1 MPRYADIVLPL
12 AQPAYTF
19 ALPEGVTV
27 AGGEAVAVQFGR
39 RRIYTG
45 IVWRVHDRRP
55 DFRTVKSVSR
65 VLYGGMRLLSPE
77 QMALWEWIASYY
89 MCSLGE
95 VMRVALPALM
105 KPSGDTE
112 EEFSG
117 DEFRPRTECYVSLAA
132 ELRDEGRFHE
142 ICEKIE
148 RRAPK
153 QYEALLEL
161 AAAGDETRIA
171 TGEVARRLLR
181 ADYAALGPYS
191 LWALLFILVPL
202 VFVAYYAFT
211 DNNFQFTL
219 ENVQRFF
226 TATSSVL
233 QEDGS
238 SAEVHTYL
246 LIFWRSLKLA
256 VISTVICLVLAYPL
270 AYIMAR
276 AKPRTQKIF
285 LTIIMIPMWMNF
297 LIRTYAWMTI
307 LQDTGIFNNFLTL
320 LHLPNVHI
328 IGTEAA
334 VVIGMVYDYIPYM
347 ILPLYSIMAKMDEKL
362 IEAARDLGCN
372 GLGVL
377 RRVIWPLSLPGVISG
392 VTMVLIPS
400 VSTFV
405 ISRLLGGGKSLLLG
419 DLIEMQFLGSAYNPH
434 LGSAISLV
442 MMVIVLVCMGIMN
455 RFGEGEGEAVLL

>member
-112 EEFSG
+112 EEFSD

-171 TGEVARRLLR
+171 TG
-181 ADYAALGPYS
+181 
-191 LWALLFILVPL
+191 
-202 VFVAYYAFT
+202 
-211 DNNFQFTL
+211 
-219 ENVQRFF
+219 
-226 TATSSVL
+226 
-233 QEDGS
+233 
-238 SAEVHTYL
+238 
-246 LIFWRSLKLA
+246 
-256 VISTVICLVLAYPL
+256 
-270 AYIMAR
+270 
-276 AKPRTQKIF
+276 
-285 LTIIMIPMWMNF
+285 
-297 LIRTYAWMTI
+297 
-307 LQDTGIFNNFLTL
+307 
-320 LHLPNVHI
+320 
-328 IGTEAA
+328 
-334 VVIGMVYDYIPYM
+334 
-347 ILPLYSIMAKMDEKL
+347 
-362 IEAARDLGCN
+362 
-372 GLGVL
+372 
-377 RRVIWPLSLPGVISG
+377 
-392 VTMVLIPS
+392 
-400 VSTFV
+400 
-405 ISRLLGGGKSLLLG
+405 
-419 DLIEMQFLGSAYNPH
+419 
-434 LGSAISLV
+434 
-442 MMVIVLVCMGIMN
+442 
-455 RFGEGEGEAVLL
+455 

>member
-77 QMALWEWIASYY
+77 QMSLWEWIASYY

-95 VMRVALPALM
+95 VMRVALPSLM

-112 EEFSG
+112 EEFSD

-181 ADYAALGPYS
+181 ADHAVLDALRRKKYVVCTRRERSVERGGAVFRLPELTAHQQTALESLRGQFAAGKTT
-191 LWALLFILVPL
+191 ALLQGITGSGKTEIYIHLIAEVLARGGDVLLLVPEIAL
-202 VFVAYYAFT
+202 TAQLIERMERIFGSRVTPYHSKLT
-211 DNNFQFTL
+211 PRRRTETL
-219 ENVQRFF
+219 RTWFKRLRSLGSSSSW
-226 TATSSVL
+226 TRSTTPATSSP
-233 QEDGS
+233 
-238 SAEVHTYL
+238 
-246 LIFWRSLKLA
+246 IPR
-256 VISTVICLVLAYPL
+256 
-270 AYIMAR
+270 R
-276 AKPRTQKIF
+276 ATTPATA
-285 LTIIMIPMWMNF
+285 PW
-297 LIRTYAWMTI
+297 
-307 LQDTGIFNNFLTL
+307 
-320 LHLPNVHI
+320 
-328 IGTEAA
+328 
-334 VVIGMVYDYIPYM
+334 
-347 ILPLYSIMAKMDEKL
+347 
-362 IEAARDLGCN
+362 
-372 GLGVL
+372 
-377 RRVIWPLSLPGVISG
+377 
-392 VTMVLIPS
+392 
-400 VSTFV
+400 
-405 ISRLLGGGKSLLLG
+405 
-419 DLIEMQFLGSAYNPH
+419 
-434 LGSAISLV
+434 
-442 MMVIVLVCMGIMN
+442 
-455 RFGEGEGEAVLL
+455 